1 MVYILSL
8 CNKAYATWIRK
19 LQCGY
24 TGTLSQLHVT
34 RNENVSTPK
43 TMVSVNAAES
53 QRLLR
58 NNQILQVA
66 YQNDRKD
73 C

>member
-1 MVYILSL
+1 MMNPIIFIS
-8 CNKAYATWIRK
+8 K
-19 LQCGY
+19 LPNRQF
-24 TGTLSQLHVT
+24 TD
-34 RNENVSTPK
+34 ENVSTPK

-73 C
+73 CYNSIMITNGK